1 MQSSKMKEMAIG
13 EALRWASSFLEE
25 RGLEPPVAEWL
36 LRHYYQIN
44 RAKLLM
50 ILDDKIEPGLFKR
63 LQQDIKR
70 HAEGTPVQHIIGY
83 EEFYGRRF
91 IVNEHVLIPRPE
103 TEELVVAV
111 TELKQKLFRQE
122 KISLIDVGAGS
133 GAISVTLALE
143 DETLDV
149 QAIDISEEA
158 LKVAKK
164 NADELGAK
172 VRFKNGDLLKPI
184 IEEGIRVEA
193 IVSNPPYI
201 PLSDAP
207 SLAVHVREHEPHL
220 ALFGG
225 EDGLD
230 LYRRFMGELPEVLKD
245 KGIVGFEVGVGQAQV
260 VKEML
265 QTAFPYATT
274 EIKVDINGKE
284 RMVFAYGNMT
294 N

>member
-1 MQSSKMKEMAIG
+1 MAIG

>member
-1 MQSSKMKEMAIG
+1 MKEMAIR

-36 LRHYYQIN
+36 LRHYYQVN

-225 EDGLD
+225 EDGFD
-230 LYRRFMGELPEVLKD
+230 LYRRFMEELPEVLKD

-274 EIKVDINGKE
+274 EIKIDINGKE

>member
-1 MQSSKMKEMAIG
+1 MTIR

-25 RGLEPPVAEWL
+25 RGLEPPVGEWL
-36 LRHYYQIN
+36 LRHYYQVN

-50 ILDDKIEPGLFKR
+50 ILDDKIEPELFMR

-70 HAEGTPVQHIIGY
+70 HAEGSPVQHIIGY

-103 TEELVVAV
+103 TEELIVAV
-111 TELKQKLFRQE
+111 TELKQKLFQQE

-143 DETLDV
+143 EDETLDV
-149 QAIDISEEA
+149 LAIDISEEA

-164 NADELGAK
+164 NAEELGAK

-184 IEEGIRVEA
+184 IEEGLQVEV

-230 LYRRFMGELPEVLKD
+230 LYRRFMEELPEVLKE
-245 KGIVGFEVGVGQAQV
+245 KGIVGFEVGVGQAQI

-265 QTAFPYATT
+265 QTTFPYATT